1 MNTPIL
7 LLHGA
12 LGSAAQ
18 FDVLRTHLPS
28 DRPVFALNFPGH
40 GGEPTDAPFSMK
52 GFSDFVLQFLE
63 KENLAQADIFG
74 YSMGGYVALYLASKN
89 PGRVRRIFTLGTK
102 LDWSPETA
110 AGMSRMFNPEKIEA
124 KVPQF
129 AETLAKTHAPLDW
142 KEVCRNTSAF
152 LADLGDGKGIPP
164 EAFGQIACPVTIG
177 LGDSDNVVTQ
187 EESRAVA
194 EILPNGR
201 FEILAGCKHPIEQ
214 TDFVLLAERVKEF
227 FAEM

>member
-1 MNTPIL
+1 MAIPIL

-18 FDVLRTHLPS
+18 FDILKKHLPA

-40 GGEPTDAPFSMK
+40 SGEPNDAPFSMK

-63 KENLAQADIFG
+63 KEKITQADIFG
-74 YSMGGYVALYLASKN
+74 YSMGGYVALYLAWKN
-89 PGRVRRIFTLGTK
+89 PERLRRIFTLGTK

-110 AGMSRMFNPEKIEA
+110 AGMNRMFDPEKIEA

-142 KEVCRNTSAF
+142 KVVCRNTAAF
-152 LADLGDGKGIPP
+152 LADLGNGLGIPKA
-164 EAFGQIACPVTIG
+164 AFGQIACPVTIG
-177 LGDSDNVVTQ
+177 LGELDNLVTQ
-187 EESRAVA
+187 EESRAA
-194 EILPNGR
+194 ADALPNSR
-201 FEILAGCKHPIEQ
+201 FEILTGCKHPIEQ
-214 TDFVLLAERVKEF
+214 TDFVLLAERTKEF
-227 FAEM
+227 FAEV

>member
-1 MNTPIL
+1 L

-18 FDVLRTHLPS
+18 FDILKKYLPA

-40 GGEPTDAPFSMK
+40 GGEPTDAPFSMER
-52 GFSDFVLQFLE
+52 FSDFVLQFLE
-63 KENLAQADIFG
+63 KEKIAQADIFG
-74 YSMGGYVALYLASKN
+74 YSMGGYVALYLAWKN
-89 PGRVRRIFTLGTK
+89 PERVRRIFTLGTK

-110 AGMSRMFNPEKIEA
+110 AGMNRMFDPEKIEA

-142 KEVCRNTSAF
+142 KEVCRNTAAF
-152 LADLGDGKGIPP
+152 LADLGNGLGIPK

-177 LGDSDNVVTQ
+177 LGELDNVVTQ

-194 EILPNGR
+194 EFLPNGR

-214 TDFVLLAERVKEF
+214 TDFVLLAERAREF
-227 FAEM
+227 FAEV